1 MTSST
6 DSAGHTPLAVPLLDL
21 AGHFTRRQDELS
33 HIPLY
38 STLLARLGERLYW
51 QLARSTELTEHARR
65 VRALIE
71 THHAM
76 GLVYDMHAAS
86 RITQLSFLAMN
97 TGDLLVSAL
106 DHLESAAPRS
116 RDEAEALLRQVAAPV
131 HRAQELTR
139 HAAGD
144 AVDAAAAFARSA
156 ARNRRSPLART
167 GDPQV
172 REVRLSHAGHA
183 ALVAVARGQV
193 TVSRDAGE
201 VFSGIPRLSI
211 STLRSLHTRDL
222 TEYHP
227 YARPSSA
234 QRVALSPLGR
244 LVLAD
249 RLGNPAGPALST
261 RPAATASKTTAPVR

>member
-1 MTSST
+1 MTSPT

-33 HIPLY
+33 HVPLY
-38 STLLARLGERLYW
+38 STLLSRLGERLCW
-51 QLARSTELTEHARR
+51 QLARSTELTEHARG

-131 HRAQELTR
+131 HQAQALTL

-156 ARNRRSPLART
+156 ARNRRSPLAPT
-167 GDPQV
+167 DPAV

-234 QRVALSPLGR
+234 QRVVLSPLGR

-249 RLGNPAGPALST
+249 RLGNPTGPALGT
-261 RPAATASKTTAPVR
+261 RPAATASKSTAPVR